1 MTQNELMRIAF
12 ANNLKFYMKINNI
25 TQNDII
31 RDLKIPSATISSWV
45 NAKRLPRIGK
55 IQQLA
60 KYLGINTSDL
70 IGNVVIGSFDQEEDG
85 KAFAEE
91 LLKAPH
97 KVFTD
102 TRSFYGTNEA
112 ALLQHFNKLNPIGK
126 KEAEKR
132 VEELTYIEKY
142 TKKD

>member
-91 LLKAPH
+91 LLKDPH

-102 TRSFYGTNEA
+102 TRSFYGTNET